1 MSEVAT
7 DKITFHNAKFGEMT
21 IEREAVVTFPFGVPG
36 FERCKEYG
44 LIALE
49 DEAPFIRLLSINE
62 AGLGFVIL
70 DPLLIWPD
78 YDPNISDE
86 DLEGLELESIEDL
99 AVYCMVTLS
108 TTPGDVTANLKGP
121 VCINMRLMK
130 AKQMILVDERYNT
143 KHPLMSTGQE
153 NQ

>member
-7 DKITFHNAKFGEMT
+7 DKITFHNAKFGEMMVD
-21 IEREAVVTFPFGVPG
+21 REAVVTFPFGLPG
-36 FERCKEYG
+36 FERFKEYA

-49 DEAPFIRLLSINE
+49 EEAPFIRLLSIEE
-62 AGLGFVIL
+62 AGLGFVIF
-70 DPLLIWPD
+70 DPMLVWPD
-78 YDPNISDE
+78 YDPNISEE
-86 DLEGLELESIEDL
+86 DLEGLELEGAEDL

-108 TTPGDVTANLKGP
+108 KAPTDVTANLKGP

-143 KHPLMSTGQE
+143 KHALMSAGQG

>member
-1 MSEVAT
+1 M
-7 DKITFHNAKFGEMT
+7 
-21 IEREAVVTFPFGVPG
+21 
-36 FERCKEYG
+36 
-44 LIALE
+44 
-49 DEAPFIRLLSINE
+49 
-62 AGLGFVIL
+62 
-70 DPLLIWPD
+70 
-78 YDPNISDE
+78 
-86 DLEGLELESIEDL
+86 ESIEDL